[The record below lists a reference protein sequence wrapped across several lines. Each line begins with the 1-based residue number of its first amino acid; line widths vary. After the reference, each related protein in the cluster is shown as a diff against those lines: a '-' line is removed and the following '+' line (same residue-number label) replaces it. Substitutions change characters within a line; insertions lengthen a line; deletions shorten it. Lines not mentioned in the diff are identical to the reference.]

1 MYNTEKTIFGKI
13 LILIKN
19 RNSSGIY
26 EQIAENHENQMLY
39 HCCFGKNGK
48 VVKIP

>member
-1 MYNTEKTIFGKI
+1 MCNAEKTIFGKI

-19 RNSSGIY
+19 RNVSGIC
-26 EQIAENHENQMLY
+26 EQIAENHGNQMLY

-48 VVKIP
+48 RVKIP